1 MGIILVDTDI
11 MIDLAADASD
21 AKRSL
26 QILEKTTTLA
36 VSVITEM
43 ELFIGCRNKTELRN
57 TERFLGRFQV
67 IPLNQKISDTASQL
81 IRKYRLS
88 HGLLIPDALIASTSI
103 ILDCDLA
110 TRNRK
115 DYRFIEGIRLLD
127 YPL

>member
-1 MGIILVDTDI
+1 MGITLVDTDI

-26 QILEKTTTLA
+26 QVLEDTTTLA

-57 TERFLGRFQV
+57 TEQFLGRFQV
-67 IPLNQKISDTASQL
+67 VPLNQQISDKASQL

-103 ILDCDLA
+103 VLECTLA

-115 DYRFIEGIRLLD
+115 DYRFIEGIQLLD